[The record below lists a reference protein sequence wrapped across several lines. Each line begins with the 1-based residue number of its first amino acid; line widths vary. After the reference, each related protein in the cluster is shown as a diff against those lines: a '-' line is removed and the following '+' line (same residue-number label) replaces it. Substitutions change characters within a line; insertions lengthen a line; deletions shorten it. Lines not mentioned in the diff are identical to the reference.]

1 MMKKFVVIG
10 ASAAGVNTIRTLRKL
25 NPNADITLISEDK
38 AIYSRC
44 ILYHHLKG
52 IRDLESMNFAG
63 TDFAESMHLNWISG
77 VRASG
82 VIPAENTV
90 LLSDGRKV
98 TYDALCIATGSH
110 TNFPPI
116 PGLREGKNI
125 IGFRNFSDVEWIEER
140 LPEAKNIFIM
150 GAGLVGIDV
159 AAGLVPHRKNVYIAD
174 MGPYMLPIQLDEQ
187 AAKAYQ
193 ELFEAEG
200 VKQYYKMG
208 AKEFVLDENGICTR
222 VLMQDGT
229 EIPVD
234 MVINCAGVRSNV
246 EFLADSGIEC
256 DRFGLIFDEYG
267 RTNIDNIFGAGDVS
281 GRNPI
286 WPVAVKEG
294 IVAASNMSGV
304 KKTMNDFFASKS
316 TMNFLGLA
324 TMSVGNVNKYDETYT
339 EEIFLDEKKKIYKK
353 IVHKDGKIT
362 GALLQGDLNYC
373 GILLQLIRS
382 KIDVSKVKKSLFDI
396 DYSDFFHLRDNFEFT
411 YDTESEE
418 N

>member
-1 MMKKFVVIG
+1 MNKRFVVIG
-10 ASAAGVNTIRTLRKL
+10 ASAAGVNAVKKLRQL
-25 NPNADITLISEDK
+25 NPDGDITLISEDE

-63 TDFAESMHLNWISG
+63 SDFQERMRLNWIKG
-77 VRASG
+77 VRAAG
-82 VIPAENTV
+82 VRPEDKVV
-90 LLSDGRKV
+90 LLSDGREV
-98 TYDALCIATGSH
+98 PYDELCIATGSH

-125 IGFRNFSDVEWIEER
+125 IGFRNFSDVLWIEER
-140 LPEAKNIFIM
+140 IRDVQSIFVV

-159 AAGLVPHRKNVYIAD
+159 IAGLIPYKKKIYVAD
-174 MGPYMLPIQLDEQ
+174 MGPYMLPIQLD
-187 AAKAYQ
+187 AYSAGVYQ
-193 ELFEAEG
+193 DKFAAEG
-200 VKQYYKMG
+200 VTQFYQMG
-208 AKEFVLDENGICTR
+208 AREFVLDDEGNCFKVI
-222 VLMQDGT
+222 LQDGT
-229 EIPVD
+229 EIPVQ

-246 EFLADSGIEC
+246 EFLEGSGIEC
-256 DRFGLIFDEYG
+256 DRFGLVFDEEG
-267 RTNIDNIFGAGDVS
+267 RTNVPNVYGAGDVS

-294 IVAASNMSGV
+294 MVAAYNMSGI
-304 KKTMNDFFASKS
+304 KRDMNDFFASKS

-324 TMSVGNVNKYDETYT
+324 TMSLGNANKYDETYT
-339 EEIFLDEKKKIYKK
+339 EEILIDEKKGVYKK

-362 GALLQGDLNYC
+362 GAILQGDLAYC
-373 GILLQLIRS
+373 GILLQLIRN

-396 DYSDFFHLRDNFEFT
+396 DYSDFFRLRDNFEFT
-411 YDTESEE
+411 YEGE